1 MNPRQLEIANL
12 AAEHDFGKTELAGY
26 YHNEAINF
34 MAQKLRGGSSK
45 VSLKQIIALGEK
57 YFLSLP
63 ENTFGKITRKNY
75 EAIIREATEVN
86 YDPKNVSLTWKNNPA
101 LSEKANQKLAELFKL
116 MRSVQKDNSSIKEIK
131 EALVSWQNKIG
142 KLSET
147 ESVILSAAGSIAR
160 YSAAY
165 WVVNEPATTPGS
177 TSAKKRCIRTV
188 AVVCVDI
195 GFGIAGG
202 VAGATV
208 AGPVGAAVGAVA
220 FGSMGSA
227 AAGFGPFRKL

>member
-1 MNPRQLEIANL
+1 MNPKQLEIANL
-12 AAEHDFGKTELAGY
+12 AAEYDFGKTESVGNH
-26 YHNEAINF
+26 HNAALNF
-34 MAQKLRGGSSK
+34 IAQKLPGSASK
-45 VSLKQIIALGEK
+45 ASLKQIVGLGEK

-63 ENTFGKITRKNY
+63 ENTFGKISRKNY

-86 YDPKNVSLTWKNNPA
+86 YDSKSVSLTWKNNPA
-101 LSEKANQKLAELFKL
+101 LSAKANEKLAELFKL
-116 MRSVQKDNSSIKEIK
+116 LRSFQKDTLSVKEIK
-131 EALVSWQNKIG
+131 ASLVAWQSKIG

-147 ESVILSAAGSIAR
+147 EFVILSAAGSIAR

-202 VAGATV
+202 VAGAAV
-208 AGPVGAAVGAVA
+208 GGPVGAGVGAVT
-220 FGSMGSA
+220 FGGMGSA